1 MRTARAQQ
9 PPFRGLKAVCRVPLR
24 ALGLVL
30 CRCQRRVIPGDC
42 SRAGARR
49 SLITAVISQVVE
61 ACSAAPRMIQARP
74 GVSLELVVVV
84 VVSGGEESREELGEG
99 VRRDWSLLRLWRGRW
114 MVISRVREI
123 CGR

>member
-1 MRTARAQQ
+1 
-9 PPFRGLKAVCRVPLR
+9 
-24 ALGLVL
+24 
-30 CRCQRRVIPGDC
+30 
-42 SRAGARR
+42 
-49 SLITAVISQVVE
+49 LITAVISQVVE

-74 GVSLELVVVV
+74 EVSLGLLV
-84 VVSGGEESREELGEG
+84 VVSGGEESREEFGEG

>member
-1 MRTARAQQ
+1 MITLLRAQ
-9 PPFRGLKAVCRVPLR
+9 VV
-24 ALGLVL
+24 
-30 CRCQRRVIPGDC
+30 DEC
-42 SRAGARR
+42 S
-49 SLITAVISQVVE
+49 S
-61 ACSAAPRMIQARP
+61 APRMIQARP